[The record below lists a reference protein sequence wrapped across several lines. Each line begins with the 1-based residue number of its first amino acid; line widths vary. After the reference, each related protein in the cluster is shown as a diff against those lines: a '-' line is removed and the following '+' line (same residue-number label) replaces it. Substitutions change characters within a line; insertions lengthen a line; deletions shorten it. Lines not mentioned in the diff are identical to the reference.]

1 MKEQDGLLKYFTTA
15 MGPKLIKLEFM
26 QLSEMGGK

>member
-1 MKEQDGLLKYFTTA
+1 MDSSKYFTTA